1 MGDRMRQIRVL
12 IAVDDFLPSREFQNR
27 VPDLRNRAAVEAL
40 ITRFYTQLL
49 RRDPEPDGLDAWT
62 DFVVDTGDLEPVV
75 VGFLISAEFE
85 AQPPTFRGYLT
96 LLYRALLGREP
107 DPGVWTPGRPCSA
120 RRCSA
125 SSTMDSCRQPS
136 SRPSSG
142 SSAGEGSPVGS
153 RSFDAW
159 VAMTRDRER
168 LPGNLG
174 CRVGTWRMTSAT
186 TSWSLGVA
194 RPA

>member
-27 VPDLRNRAAVEAL
+27 VPDLRNRAAVEVL

-107 DPGVWTPGRPCSA
+107 DPGGL
-120 RRCSA
+120 
-125 SSTMDSCRQPS
+125 
-136 SRPSSG
+136 
-142 SSAGEGSPVGS
+142 
-153 RSFDAW
+153 DAW
-159 VAMTRDRER
+159 EAVLRAA
-168 LPGNLG
+168 LLG
-174 CRVGTWRMTSAT
+174 IINDGFVPSTEFQAIVRQLCG
-186 TSWSLGVA
+186 
-194 RPA
+194 

>member
-85 AQPPTFRGYLT
+85 AQPPMFALP
-96 LLYRALLGREP
+96 LLYRALLVGSL
-107 DPGVWTPGRPCSA
+107 TPGLDAWEAVLA

-142 SSAGEGSPVGS
+142 SSAGEVP
-153 RSFDAW
+153 RS
-159 VAMTRDRER
+159 VTLVR
-168 LPGNLG
+168 
-174 CRVGTWRMTSAT
+174 RVGCDD
-186 TSWSLGVA
+186 A
-194 RPA
+194 RPRAASGT